1 MANYR
6 ARPAS
11 LYEGQEVLDQMGRTI
26 HGTNMT
32 NTNYATYSSQH
43 LNHLTQPQ
51 NQPNQ
56 NQQLQHQQ
64 QQLINNAFSSSNVN
78 LQNLVQQNLQA
89 TRQPNGGSPNTTSSP
104 YVQQPYSTTD
114 LHRFSQNA
122 DKYTSE
128 VSSVNYCCTYNTLNF
143 EMNCLLTVNF
153 YKLDTCC
160 REIINVFGSS
170 DRMKPKLNAYIE
182 TQINAQKYI

>member
-11 LYEGQEVLDQMGRTI
+11 LYEGQEVLDQMGRAI
-26 HGTNMT
+26 HGTNMG
-32 NTNYATYSSQH
+32 NGNYATYSSQH

-51 NQPNQ
+51 PQNQ

-89 TRQPNGGSPNTTSSP
+89 TRQPNGGSPNTNPSP

-128 VSSVNYCCTYNTLNF
+128 VSLRTIIMV
-143 EMNCLLTVNF
+143 
-153 YKLDTCC
+153 
-160 REIINVFGSS
+160 EIHCIL
-170 DRMKPKLNAYIE
+170 K
-182 TQINAQKYI
+182 